1 MAMETLLFF
10 TEKPADRRLDPER
23 RRRTRA
29 SDVASSL
36 ARIDL
41 MLGRDGEEEP
51 DPLSPP
57 EPRALRIWCTE
68 E

>member
-1 MAMETLLFF
+1 METLLFF
-10 TEKPADRRLDPER
+10 TEKPAEPPR
-23 RRRTRA
+23 RRMRA

-41 MLGRDGEEEP
+41 MLGRDGEDEA

-57 EPRALRIWCTE
+57 APRALRVWCSE

>member
-1 MAMETLLFF
+1 METLLFF
-10 TEKPADRRLDPER
+10 TEKPAAPPRLR
-23 RRRTRA
+23 VRA

-41 MLGRDGEEEP
+41 MLGRDGEDEP